1 VLNPACHVYHA
12 QQTHLQHAAQHLLQV
27 MAYPVV
33 GVLWGM
39 ARFKEFRQGSKA
51 SLALIAAQV
60 AAYSTAVALL
70 ASSAELRSG
79 GNHR

>member
-1 VLNPACHVYHA
+1 LHCCLWQLKQVL
-12 QQTHLQHAAQHLLQV
+12 LQFNKFLRPCLQV
-27 MAYPVV
+27 MAYPVI

-39 ARFKEFRQGSKA
+39 ARFKEFKQGSKT

-70 ASSAELRSG
+70 ASSAELRSSG
-79 GNHR
+79 SHH

>member
-1 VLNPACHVYHA
+1 MHVCVSGH
-12 QQTHLQHAAQHLLQV
+12 LQV

-39 ARFKEFRQGSKA
+39 ARFKEWKQGSRA

-70 ASSAELRSG
+70 ALSAELRTG
-79 GNHR
+79 GGHH

>member
-1 VLNPACHVYHA
+1 MTNSIASSSLTKRSDFLCPFCNC
-12 QQTHLQHAAQHLLQV
+12 LQV

-39 ARFKEFRQGSKA
+39 ARFKEFKQGSKT

-70 ASSAELRSG
+70 ASSAELRSSSS
-79 GNHR
+79 HH

>member
-1 VLNPACHVYHA
+1 MSSTGRQALTY
-12 QQTHLQHAAQHLLQV
+12 QTLSARVCVWLQV

-39 ARFKEFRQGSKA
+39 ARFKEFKQGSKA

-70 ASSAELRSG
+70 ASSAELRTG
-79 GNHR
+79 GGHH

>member
-1 VLNPACHVYHA
+1 
-12 QQTHLQHAAQHLLQV
+12 

-39 ARFKEFRQGSKA
+39 ARFKEFKQGSKA

-70 ASSAELRSG
+70 ASSAELRTG
-79 GNHR
+79 GGHHE